1 MNLPVSL
8 DFTWLVLT
16 LALTLRL
23 SLLTAMLP
31 LLSGTTVPPLWRV
44 AIAVVIAGAVAP
56 AVSAQLPPGP
66 LDLSWESLAA
76 EGLRSLTV
84 GALLAFT
91 AGVPFAAVR
100 FAGELVGVQIG
111 FSMVNTIDP
120 QGMGQVSVL
129 ANLYYLL
136 AVMIFFAVDGHHTL
150 ISVCAQS
157 CVLVPPL
164 QPITL
169 DAGSW
174 LVVQEFAGFFELGLR
189 IAAPVAVVLLLVNV
203 AMGFVVKTV
212 PQINILV
219 VGFPITIA
227 VGLATLGLSLVY
239 FGQVM
244 GSLLADL
251 EGRFGAVLG
260 ALQG

>member
-16 LALTLRL
+16 MALTLRL
-23 SLLTAMLP
+23 SILFAMLP

-44 AIAVVIAGAVAP
+44 AMAVVIAAAAAP
-56 AVSAQLPPGP
+56 AVAAQLPPGA
-66 LDLSWESLAA
+66 LVLTWEALAA
-76 EGLRSLTV
+76 EGLRSLAV

-91 AGVPFAAVR
+91 AGIPFAAVR
-100 FAGELVGVQIG
+100 FAGELIGVQIG

-150 ISVCAQS
+150 ITVCAQS
-157 CVLVPPL
+157 CVLVPPM
-164 QPITL
+164 QPISL
-169 DAGSW
+169 EAGSW
-174 LVVQEFAGFFELGLR
+174 LVVSEFTGFFELGMR

-227 VGLATLGLSLVY
+227 VGLATLGLSLVF

-244 GSLLADL
+244 GSALADL
-251 EGRFGAVLG
+251 EARFGAVLG

>member
-23 SLLTAMLP
+23 SILTAMLP

-150 ISVCAQS
+150 IAVCAQS

-164 QPITL
+164 QPISL

-174 LVVQEFAGFFELGLR
+174 LVAQEFAGFFELGLR

-203 AMGFVVKTV
+203 AMGFIVKTV